1 MFCFPIWILSCSETV
16 KVIPPETVTCVVG
29 LENDDDDDDDAN
41 DGTSMLVLVSDL
53 PPPIMGIP
61 QTPQRP
67 STTAGWLHSSM
78 YPMVALAEDFFV
90 MLMTR
95 TKPVVGA
102 MMGIDW
108 GCFFAL
114 VSLVVV
120 LVVVVV
126 AAAVV
131 VVITELPTPSDVL
144 SVFLSFAVGTAFGN
158 SVILFK
164 SPPPF
169 CGPEEIDAGAAGA
182 TAGRFRLVGRL

>member
-29 LENDDDDDDDAN
+29 LEKDDDDDAN

-53 PPPIMGIP
+53 PPPVMGIP

-67 STTAGWLHSSM
+67 STTAGCLHSSM

-108 GCFFAL
+108 FFLFAL
-114 VSLVVV
+114 VSLVSV
-120 LVVVVV
+120 LVVVVVV

-131 VVITELPTPSDVL
+131 VVIIELPTPSDVL